1 MRVIALDVHRSF
13 AELAIHKDGLVRSA
27 GRIMLEYDAV
37 VGFARSLKP
46 DDHVVLEAT
55 GNTAVN
61 ARLIA
66 LHVTSVHKYSAVISK
81 P

>member
-1 MRVIALDVHRSF
+1 MRVIALDIHRSF

-27 GRIMLEYDAV
+27 GRIMLEHDAV
-37 VGFARSLKP
+37 VRFA
-46 DDHVVLEAT
+46 HVVLEAT
-55 GNTAVN
+55 GNTAVI

-66 LHVTSVHKYSAVISK
+66 PHVILVHNYSAVISK